1 MKKVTMNG
9 RNDALLYGLKRNS
22 FGEGEKV
29 EFRVPVMTDCSIDI
43 ISDEVLITKEYEG
56 SSIKCSFLMPDKD
69 VDVSVGFRSNMMNPN
84 YRPFPLPVNVNGD
97 PSEKKTCEAR
107 KCPACGEI
115 NTHKY
120 KFCTECGSPLEA
132 QK

>member
-22 FGEGEKV
+22 FNEGEKV

-43 ISDEVLITKEYEG
+43 ISDEVLITQEYEG
-56 SSIKCSFLMPDKD
+56 GSIKCSFLMPDKD
-69 VDVSVGFRSNMMNPN
+69 VDVSVGFRSSMMNPN
-84 YRPFPLPVNVNGD
+84 FRPLPFKMNTNGNGT
-97 PSEKKTCEAR
+97 EKVTREAR

-115 NTHKY
+115 NTHGY
-120 KFCTECGSPLEA
+120 RFCTECGSPLEA